1 MKFYDTCAL
10 LKLQDKAFSEPFAI
24 SSVTIHELDN
34 IKENRAKDPSV
45 KYAARNVSRL
55 LKSHIGKFK
64 TVRYNK
70 AMMPSELD
78 DEPDNKIIAC
88 ANTID
93 GVKFITDDANCFLTA
108 TEVFGLDAE
117 LVEDEDDDYTGF
129 IKLTFN
135 DDELADFYSNP
146 HINKWDVLQNQ
157 YVVINNGID
166 VRKWN
171 GSEFVALKE
180 KIPKTLQFGII
191 KSKDV
196 YQRMAIDSM
205 YTNRLTMIKGRAGTG
220 KTLLA
225 LATLCAMLEKH
236 DIDKVIVFCNPV
248 ATAYS
253 AKLGYYPGDR
263 NSKLLDST
271 IGSILSSKLGDQQG
285 VIRYIEDEK
294 LQLLPFSDMR
304 GFDTN
309 GMKAGVLIEEAENLD
324 ISLMKLA
331 LQRLG
336 SDSRCII
343 DGDYEAQVDLEQ
355 YAGANNGMHRASKV
369 FRGKQCYGEVE
380 LQKIYR
386 SDIAEIAEEM

>member
-10 LKLQDKAFSEPFAI
+10 LKLQDKVFSEPFAI

-34 IKENRAKDPSV
+34 IKESRAKDPSV

-70 AMMPSELD
+70 TMMPPELD
-78 DEPDNKIIAC
+78 DEPDNRIIAC

-93 GVKFITDDANCFLTA
+93 GVEFITDDANCFLTA
-108 TEVFGLDAE
+108 TEVFGLNAE
-117 LVEDEDDDYTGF
+117 FVDDEDDDYTGF
-129 IKLTFN
+129 VKLTFN

-146 HINKWDVLQNQ
+146 HVNKWGVLQNE

-171 GSEFVALKE
+171 GSEFIALKE

-205 YTNRLTMIKGRAGTG
+205 YTNRLSMVKGKAGTG

-225 LATLCAMLEKH
+225 LAILWAKLEKH
-236 DIDKVIVFCNPV
+236 EIDTIIVFCNPI
-248 ATAYS
+248 AA
-253 AKLGYYPGDR
+253 ADAARLGFYPGER
-263 NSKLLDST
+263 FEKVLDSS
-271 IGSILSSKLGDQQG
+271 IGSILVSKLGGIDG
-285 VIRYIEDEK
+285 VVRYIEDGK
-294 LQLLPFSDMR
+294 LMLLPFSDLR
-304 GFDTN
+304 GFDTT
-309 GMKAGVLIEEAENLD
+309 GMKAGVIIEEAENLN
-324 ISLMKLA
+324 IKLMKMA

-336 SDSRCII
+336 SDSFCII
-343 DGDYEAQVDLEQ
+343 DGDYKAQVDSEQ
-355 YAGANNGMHRASKV
+355 YAGANNGMRRASKV
-369 FRGKQCYGEVE
+369 FRGKPCYGEVE

>member
-10 LKLQDKAFSEPFAI
+10 LKLQDKAFNEPFAI

-34 IKENRAKDPSV
+34 IKESRAKDPSV

-55 LKSHIGKFK
+55 LKSHIGQFK
-64 TVRYNK
+64 TVRYNN
-70 AMMPSELD
+70 AMMPPELD
-78 DEPDNKIIAC
+78 DEPDNRIIAC

-108 TEVFGLDAE
+108 TEIFGLDAE
-117 LVEDEDDDYTGF
+117 FVDDEDDDYTGF

-135 DDELADFYSNP
+135 DKELADFYSNP
-146 HINKWDVLQNQ
+146 HINKWNVLQNQ
-157 YVVINNGID
+157 YVVINDGVD

-171 GSEFVALKE
+171 GLEFVALKE

-225 LATLCAMLEKH
+225 LATLWAMLEKH
-236 DIDKVIVFCNPV
+236 DIDKVVVFCNPV

-253 AKLGYYPGDR
+253 A
-263 NSKLLDST
+263 
-271 IGSILSSKLGDQQG
+271 
-285 VIRYIEDEK
+285 
-294 LQLLPFSDMR
+294 
-304 GFDTN
+304 
-309 GMKAGVLIEEAENLD
+309 
-324 ISLMKLA
+324 
-331 LQRLG
+331 RLG
-336 SDSRCII
+336 
-343 DGDYEAQVDLEQ
+343 
-355 YAGANNGMHRASKV
+355 
-369 FRGKQCYGEVE
+369 
-380 LQKIYR
+380 
-386 SDIAEIAEEM
+386 